1 MLWVWIEKS
10 ISSQIIHHKSRLL
23 SIFGIKANLFRSK
36 PHNLQWKLRSMIL
49 PSKITSTH
57 SYINIIIVCV
67 EWKFNLLACG
77 LDSGCNMCARHIHTH
92 THRITHEHNSG
103 VAAAI
108 KHILIHDCRWP
119 SPTAA
124 GYCSHR
130 REHICTAAV
139 VASAANASK
148 NNQMHRFE
156 VGQTKTCTISI

>member
-36 PHNLQWKLRSMIL
+36 PHNLQWKLRSMML

-108 KHILIHDCRWP
+108 KHISIHCTYIDWLLMAIANRRRLLQ
-119 SPTAA
+119 SPTRAHLH
-124 GYCSHR
+124 GR
-130 REHICTAAV
+130 R
-139 VASAANASK
+139 
-148 NNQMHRFE
+148 RR
-156 VGQTKTCTISI
+156 